1 MLNSTDCP
9 VIMIETFFC
18 DNKSDY
24 DIATKLGYGE
34 VAKLIAEGILNKSIV
49 SEMKLNHRHTT
60 MQ

>member
-1 MLNSTDCP
+1 
-9 VIMIETFFC
+9 MIETFFC